1 MTTAAMNG
9 AGFIQFR
16 TLTKEFQ
23 APDGSAIR
31 VVDPIALTIREGEF
45 VVFVGPSGC
54 GKTTVMRMVGGLE
67 VPTSGEIYLAGKLV
81 TGPSRD
87 KGMVFQSY
95 SSFPWLTVFGNIRFG
110 MKYRRDLTPAEKDR
124 IARRYLDL
132 VGLAPFADYTIN
144 RISGGMRQRVAI
156 ARTLAADPLVLLM
169 DEPFGALDAQTRCQ
183 MQSYLLQ
190 IWRNVDVTIVFI
202 THDLDEAIYLADRI
216 LVLKPHPGRVD
227 ELIEVPV
234 PRPRTPEQFISPEF
248 LATKKRL
255 EELIHPPGD
264 SAGDKLPTLRLT
276 RVDDEVE

>member
-1 MTTAAMNG
+1 MSG
-9 AGFIQFR
+9 ADFIQFR

-31 VVDPIALTIREGEF
+31 VVDPIGLTIREGEF

-67 VPTSGEIYLAGKLV
+67 APSSGEIYLAGKRV

-95 SSFPWLTVFGNIRFG
+95 SSFPWLTVLGNIRFG
-110 MKYRRDLTPAEKDR
+110 MKYRRDITRAEKDR

-132 VGLAPFADYTIN
+132 VGLTPFADYTIN

-169 DEPFGALDAQTRCQ
+169 DEPFGALDALSRER
-183 MQSYLLQ
+183 LQ
-190 IWRNVDVTIVFI
+190 IQLMDLRRAERKTVIFV
-202 THDLDEAIYLADRI
+202 THDVDEAVLLADRI
-216 LVLKPHPGRVD
+216 IVFSARPAQVIEDIPVSTMLPEKRSIDIVD
-227 ELIEVPV
+227 
-234 PRPRTPEQFISPEF
+234 SPEF
-248 LATKKRL
+248 RRIRRDVLSRIRN
-255 EELIHPPGD
+255 EEIEVGDGGSPP
-264 SAGDKLPTLRLT
+264 
-276 RVDDEVE
+276 

>member
-1 MTTAAMNG
+1 LIKTAMSG
-9 AGFIQFR
+9 VDFIQFR

-31 VVDPIALTIREGEF
+31 VVDPIGLTIREGEF

-67 VPTSGEIYLAGKLV
+67 APSSGEIYLAGKRV

-95 SSFPWLTVFGNIRFG
+95 SSFPWLTVLGNIRFG
-110 MKYRRDLTPAEKDR
+110 MKYRRDITRAEKDR

-132 VGLAPFADYTIN
+132 VGLTPFADYTIN

-169 DEPFGALDAQTRCQ
+169 DEPDIPVSTMLPEKRSID
-183 MQSYLLQ
+183 
-190 IWRNVDVTIVFI
+190 IVD
-202 THDLDEAIYLADRI
+202 
-216 LVLKPHPGRVD
+216 
-227 ELIEVPV
+227 
-234 PRPRTPEQFISPEF
+234 SPEF
-248 LATKKRL
+248 RRIRRDVLSRIRN
-255 EELIHPPGD
+255 EEIEVGDGGSPP
-264 SAGDKLPTLRLT
+264 
-276 RVDDEVE
+276 